1 MPRPKRPWFRFY
13 VEAIRDRKLRCR
25 PPEERWLWVAI
36 LAVARE
42 SYVPGTLLIGGRIAD
57 NDDLADEAALKVRE
71 VAKGV
76 AYFLSEE
83 AAMLTRNAQG
93 ALVVVNWDARQ
104 FDSDD
109 VAARTAKSR
118 SKHKV
123 RNVPTSSPGTPPESE
138 SDTDVKDPPNPQHA
152 LGGSDASQ
160 HPGNGLRA
168 NGTNPRAV
176 ASAKEDEA
184 KRIQR
189 VAAARSFGAARA
201 QLGVDRGDMPDVLA
215 RTWPEDPDTQTIAL
229 AAYEAE
235 LERRAS

>member
-13 VEAIRDRKLRCR
+13 VEATRDRKLRCR
-25 PPEERWLWVAI
+25 PPAERWLWVSV

-93 ALVVVNWDARQ
+93 ALVVVNWNARQ

-118 SKHKV
+118 SKHKG
-123 RNVPTSSPGTPPESE
+123 RNVPTSSVGTPPESE
-138 SDTDVKDPPNPQHA
+138 SKSDVKEPPNPQPS
-152 LGGSDASQ
+152 LGGSDAPQ
-160 HPGNGLRA
+160 PRKGTRA
-168 NGTNPRAV
+168 AGDNPRSIA
-176 ASAKEDEA
+176 ADAEDEG

-189 VAAARSFGAARA
+189 VAAAQSFGAARA
-201 QLGVDRGDMPDVLA
+201 QLGIERGDMPQIVA
-215 RTWPEDPDTQTIAL
+215 RTWPDDPDTQTIAL
-229 AAYEAE
+229 AAYESE
-235 LERRAS
+235 WERRAS